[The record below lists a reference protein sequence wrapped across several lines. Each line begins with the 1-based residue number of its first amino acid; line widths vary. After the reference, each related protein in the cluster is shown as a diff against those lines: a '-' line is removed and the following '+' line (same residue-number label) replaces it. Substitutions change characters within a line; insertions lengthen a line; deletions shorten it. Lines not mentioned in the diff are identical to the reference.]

1 MIEIWA
7 TSRTYRQSRK
17 YPYVWDSLQHRKP
30 TFWQA
35 HATLSLPTWTLRSV
49 LPLGKLN
56 AVRAAFK
63 AGVTPARIAQE
74 FGIL

>member
-17 YPYVWDSLQHRKP
+17 YPYVWHSLQHRKP

-35 HATLSLPTWTLRSV
+35 HATLSLPTWTLRS
-49 LPLGKLN
+49 
-56 AVRAAFK
+56 
-63 AGVTPARIAQE
+63 
-74 FGIL
+74 GILTINNWIVWRPPCSKSERDVEAR